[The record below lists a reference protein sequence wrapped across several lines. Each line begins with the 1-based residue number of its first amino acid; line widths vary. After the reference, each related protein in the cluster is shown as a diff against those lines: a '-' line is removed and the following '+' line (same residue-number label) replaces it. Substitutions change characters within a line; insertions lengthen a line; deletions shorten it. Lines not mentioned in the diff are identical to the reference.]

1 MFIPGTFIAN
11 LAFAEIVSMTFRFS
25 EKGRFEI
32 VAVFDVEIVLSGL
45 GKSEKIPDPL
55 RVTALLEHDV
65 YLAHLS
71 PMVDLCSQSWILI
84 DSCLWGILAPSLS
97 VEKRNV
103 KPAWDNGDACQSTEG
118 FENSLRVYIPCRKT
132 AVKHCNWLKTHDF
145 RSDVTT

>member
-1 MFIPGTFIAN
+1 
-11 LAFAEIVSMTFRFS
+11 MTFRFS

-45 GKSEKIPDPL
+45 GKSKKTPDPL

-103 KPAWDNGDACQSTEG
+103 KPGWDNGDACQSTTYIIELYVYLSKEVWMRN
-118 FENSLRVYIPCRKT
+118 FRVT
-132 AVKHCNWLKTHDF
+132 NF
-145 RSDVTT
+145 